1 MRSRIDPCLIPPLP
15 SGVIKIIIMNQ
26 FGIAVDKY
34 IERENPDVLK
44 YDLISSL
51 FIDSKSFDEFAYRL
65 KDELNIGEVEAYELW
80 NELNESEE

>member
-1 MRSRIDPCLIPPLP
+1 
-15 SGVIKIIIMNQ
+15 MNQ